1 MLAAYTQAVRTP
13 KETDCAGDP
22 VRAVA
27 PRGQAGRAPKKRG
40 VLEALQ

>member
-1 MLAAYTQAVRTP
+1 MLTAYMHTVRTP

-27 PRGQAGRAPKKRG
+27 PRGQAPKKRG